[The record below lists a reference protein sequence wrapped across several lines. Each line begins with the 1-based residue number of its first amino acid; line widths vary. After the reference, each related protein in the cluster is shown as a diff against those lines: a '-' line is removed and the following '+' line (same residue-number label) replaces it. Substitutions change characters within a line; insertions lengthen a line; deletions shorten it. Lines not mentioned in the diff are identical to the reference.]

1 MGRPDLFPVVGG
13 EPDGLL
19 SGWFHLHQKVNMRL
33 SDLISKS
40 RGRLRFICLLCL
52 TMSVGLTGQS
62 QAIRYKVGLLA
73 PLSGDKAPLGLSVL
87 NGAVLALETFN
98 RNNSDQVDLVRFD
111 SQGDIATAVRGARHL
126 CDLEGVWAII
136 GPLGNSSAM
145 SAAGYCQVRGVTMI
159 SPTATLPSLASLG
172 PAIFRLN
179 YTTEYQGRIIGEY
192 AVTQLGYSNYAV
204 LYPETNYGRG
214 FMKGFVDR
222 ITELGA
228 VIVAM
233 ETYKAGT
240 TDFQEPLE
248 RIRELTP
255 EALFV
260 PASPQDIILIAPQI
274 GYMRLIA
281 QILGNSN
288 WCSEFVLSESGLY
301 VEDAVF
307 SLDHIP
313 GSENGPG
320 REFIRKYRDRFAEDP
335 FVPWAMLGY
344 DAMQVVLLGLKDK
357 PPSRALMPDA
367 LAKIENYNGVSGY
380 LRSFQE
386 GEPDKL
392 MMIGTVKLGT
402 VLAMNEELADEARIR
417 GEEMARL
424 RQIEADSLWLPAD
437 SLALE
442 IDSPQLTPE
451 EIPNS
456 LFPPPDTTASEE
468 NVE

>member
-1 MGRPDLFPVVGG
+1 MM
-13 EPDGLL
+13 
-19 SGWFHLHQKVNMRL
+19 SAT
-33 SDLISKS
+33 
-40 RGRLRFICLLCL
+40 L
-52 TMSVGLTGQS
+52 TSQS

-87 NGAVLALETFN
+87 NGSILALEAFN
-98 RNNSDQVDLVRFD
+98 RNNSDQVELVRFD
-111 SQGDIATAVRGARHL
+111 SQGDISTAVRGARHL

-145 SAAGYCQVRGVTMI
+145 SAASYCQVRGVTMI
-159 SPTATLPSLASLG
+159 SPTATLPGIASIG

-179 YTTEYQGRIIGEY
+179 YTTEFQGRMIGEY
-192 AVTQLGYSNYAV
+192 AVTQLAYSNYAV

-228 VIVAM
+228 VLVAM
-233 ETYKAGT
+233 EAYEPGT
-240 TDFQEPLE
+240 TDFQKSLE
-248 RIRELTP
+248 RIRDLTP

-260 PASPQDIILIAPQI
+260 PAPPEDIILISSQI

-288 WCSEFVLSESGLY
+288 WGSDFVLSESGLY
-301 VEDAVF
+301 VEDVVF
-307 SLDHIP
+307 SLDHMP

-320 REFIRKYRDRFAEDP
+320 REFIRRYSDRFAEDP

-344 DAMQVVLLGLKDK
+344 DAMQIVLLGLKDR

-386 GEPDKL
+386 GEPDRL
-392 MMIGTVKLGT
+392 MMIGTVKLGM

-437 SLALE
+437 SLAVE
-442 IDSPQLTPE
+442 IDSPELIPE
-451 EIPNS
+451 EIPGD
-456 LFPPPDTTASEE
+456 LFSPPDTVVSQE
-468 NVE
+468 